1 MKMRDLEART
11 EVNRETIRVYMRH
24 GVVPQPVRPKPNV
37 ADYDESHVRAVQAV
51 RDLQRNSGLTLRQ
64 IKDVL
69 SGQPNDRRVDASAFH
84 NLEELVAARMGQ
96 SGKPILLSTLAE
108 KWPEAERDAKAM
120 AANGVVAIVQT
131 RAGPALSI
139 TDSRLVTIWSEMR
152 EVGFTEKLGFSPEIL
167 SFYVQP
173 AQAIAEEEAQR
184 FLAATEGRISEE
196 QAADML
202 QEALKLMLDFWGLI
216 RMKVLL
222 QRFQE
227 HKEAIAQSTL
237 QKKPA
242 ASRKRA

>member
-24 GVVPQPVRPKPNV
+24 GLIPQPVRPKPNV

-69 SGQPNDRRVDASAFH
+69 SGQSNERRVDASAFH

-96 SGKPILLSTLAE
+96 SGNPILLATLANQ
-108 KWPEAERDAKAM
+108 WPSAEADALAM

-131 RAGPALSI
+131 RAGPALSV

-152 EVGFTEKLGFSPEIL
+152 EVGFTEKLGFSPDIL

-173 AQAIAEEEAQR
+173 AQAIAEEEARR

-202 QEALKLMLDFWGLI
+202 QEALRLMLDFWGLI

-227 HKEAIAQSTL
+227 HKEAIAQPTPR
-237 QKKPA
+237 KKRVAGRKPA
-242 ASRKRA
+242 